1 MALMTSKDLEIFLD
15 HAVKTGRDLQLS
27 INADGTYDVHYD
39 IPRTTTSSWT
49 QEADQKKNQEGD
61 KSDKQ

>member
-1 MALMTSKDLEIFLD
+1 MIFTIKDLEMLLD
-15 HAVKTGRDLQLS
+15 QAVKTGRDLQLS
-27 INADGTYDVHYD
+27 INTDGTYDVHFD

-61 KSDKQ
+61 ESERQ